1 MTDKPIKACEGH
13 CNHYRGIWGPG
24 MKDIAT
30 CDAGVNYKE
39 LAGTSE
45 PGWVRKLPCTRPI
58 GNATADEQVACN
70 KREMPTKEQ
79 IEAYDAWCD
88 DHFKVVVT
96 AMKRC
101 HDHAGGKRG
110 IRGEVECPACK
121 GRLHYSVASV
131 NGHLWGK
138 CETPECLSW
147 MQ

>member
-1 MTDKPIKACEGH
+1 MTDKPIRACEGR

-30 CDAGVNYKE
+30 CEAGVNYRD
-39 LAGTSE
+39 LARTTE

-58 GNATADEQVACN
+58 GNATVDEQVTCD
-70 KREMPTKEQ
+70 KRLMPTKEQ
-79 IEAYDAWCD
+79 IEAYDAWVD
-88 DHFKVVVT
+88 EHMNIVGKAMT
-96 AMKRC
+96 ACRE
-101 HDHAGGKRG
+101 HAGGKRG
-110 IRGEVECPACK
+110 VRGSVECPACK
-121 GRLHYSVASV
+121 GKLHYSVAAY